1 MRYASLAIIFVYTM
15 FKSDCKSTNKNPTSK
30 NYFASFTK
38 ICTFAI
44 KLSKNTQRI
53 E

>member
-1 MRYASLAIIFVYTM
+1 M
-15 FKSDCKSTNKNPTSK
+15 FYDCKITNNIPSGKK
-30 NYFASFTK
+30 YFASFTK